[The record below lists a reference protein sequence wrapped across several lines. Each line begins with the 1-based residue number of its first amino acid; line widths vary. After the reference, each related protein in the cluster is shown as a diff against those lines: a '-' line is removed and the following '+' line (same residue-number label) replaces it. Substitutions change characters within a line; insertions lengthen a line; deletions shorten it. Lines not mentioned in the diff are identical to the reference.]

1 MLSKIILLIGLLATT
16 GSYAASGQSSVP
28 EPESISLIALGLA
41 LIGAIVAK
49 KK

>member
-16 GSYAASGQSSVP
+16 VSYAASGQSSVP
-28 EPESISLIALGLA
+28 EPESISLIALGLG